1 VRSGCRL
8 LPWPSLPKNESDLPD
23 WQIAIEALM
32 VGPDH
37 LKMFADADATKTSF
51 EKNDAEGVAFR
62 ISGSRTAGARA
73 IWL

>member
-1 VRSGCRL
+1 
-8 LPWPSLPKNESDLPD
+8 
-23 WQIAIEALM
+23 M

-37 LKMFADADATKTSF
+37 LKLLADPDATKTSF